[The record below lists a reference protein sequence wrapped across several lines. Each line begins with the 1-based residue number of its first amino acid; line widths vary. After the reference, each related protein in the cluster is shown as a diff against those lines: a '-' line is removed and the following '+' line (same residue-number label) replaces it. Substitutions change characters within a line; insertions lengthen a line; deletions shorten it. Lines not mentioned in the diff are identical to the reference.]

1 MTVVVLSNCPPKLR
15 GDMTKWLM
23 EINTGVYVG
32 NISARVR
39 EELWQRICENLKN
52 GQATMVF
59 RAAGEQHM
67 DFRVHN
73 TTWKPVDYEG
83 IKLMRRPSAKTLRE
97 RDKPALPDGFSNA
110 ALYRKV
116 RAVQRKRSEKVWQE
130 YTVID
135 VETTGLRPEQGHI
148 IEIGALRV
156 HEGTFREELSV
167 LVSSDIPLPSE
178 IVQLTGI
185 TDEMLQKQGI
195 PLRAALER
203 LKSFIGDGLVVCHNL
218 PFDMLFLNTA
228 YQSCGME
235 VIKNPSRD
243 TLVMARKRIRSIADY
258 KLTTLAQH
266 FGLNTETAH
275 RALADCRLTALLYQK
290 LNEL

>member
-1 MTVVVLSNCPPKLR
+1 M
-15 GDMTKWLM
+15 
-23 EINTGVYVG
+23 G
-32 NISARVR
+32 NLSARVR

-73 TTWKPVDYEG
+73 TTWEPVDYEG
-83 IKLMRRPSAKTLRE
+83 IKLMRRPSVQALRE
-97 RDKPALPDGFSNA
+97 RDKPTLPDGFSKA
-110 ALYRKV
+110 AQYRKV
-116 RAVQRKRSEKVWQE
+116 RSVQRKQSEKVWRE

-135 VETTGLRPEQGHI
+135 VETTGLRPEQGQI

-156 HEGTFREELSV
+156 REGAFHEELSI
-167 LVSSDIPLPSE
+167 LVSADRPLPSE

-185 TDEMLQKQGI
+185 TDEMLLKQGI
-195 PLRAALER
+195 PIREALER
-203 LKSFIGDGLVVCHNL
+203 LKAFIGDGLIVCHNL

-243 TLVMARKRIRSIADY
+243 TLVMARKRIRGIPDY

-266 FGLNTETAH
+266 LGLNMETAH
-275 RALADCRLTALLYQK
+275 RALADCRLTALLYEK
-290 LNEL
+290 LNNF